1 MCSWIEALVYRAGDL
16 NKIPKEVVILV
27 FKAGETNVKLQSTLF
42 GSIMF
47 TCMVLDV
54 HLTKIDGII
63 RVEND
68 VDVLYNFDLTV
79 LMNVYWEEIYG
90 NDAHISVPFVASH
103 WLTLVVM

>member
-1 MCSWIEALVYRAGDL
+1 MCSWIEALVYQADDL
-16 NKIPKEVVILV
+16 NNIPKEVVILV

-47 TCMVLDV
+47 MVLDV

-68 VDVLYNFDLTV
+68 VHVLFNVDLTV
-79 LMNVYWEEIYG
+79 LMNVYWE
-90 NDAHISVPFVASH
+90 
-103 WLTLVVM
+103 